1 MIKHTN
7 GVSVVIP
14 SFNNKAKLFRLLNSV
29 QKSNY
34 PNLEIIVVD
43 NSPSSE
49 ILKSGSR
56 VYKNVKWVDLGR
68 ENLGQTTSYNIGF
81 SNAKRG
87 NHILYCDEDVIVAK
101 DMIRYLVERAE
112 SSEVI
117 GIVTPMVLYLEN
129 KNWVNQAGAEVNLKT
144 GRVTIGWG
152 PRKNFLKAKKVQ
164 GSGTVMLFKNSVLK
178 KIGGFEDWFMCY
190 FDPEYC
196 VRALKAGFENW
207 YEPKAVCYHDQPM
220 DSTKWRPRV
229 LSRAYLLGRNRTLF
243 MRKYG
248 NMFIYTLFLP
258 TLLGYYLIESIKF
271 KIFGKWIELVRGTIV
286 GYTYKNSTKLYVPL
300 PINKK

>member
-49 ILKSGSR
+49 ILKSGRS
-56 VYKNVKWVDLGR
+56 VFKNVKWVDLGR

-87 NHILYCDEDVIVAK
+87 NHILYCDEDVIVDK

-152 PRKNFLKAKKVQ
+152 LRKNFLKAKKVQ

-220 DSTKWRPRV
+220 DASQWRPRV

-258 TLLGYYLIESIKF
+258 ILLGYYLLESIKF

-300 PINKK
+300 PKHKK

>member
-49 ILKSGSR
+49 ILKSGRS
-56 VYKNVKWVDLGR
+56 VFKNVKWVDLGR

-229 LSRAYLLGRNRTLF
+229 FSRAYLLGRNRTLF

-258 TLLGYYLIESIKF
+258 ILLGYYLLESIKF

-300 PINKK
+300 PKHKK

>member
-1 MIKHTN
+1 MKKQTI

-14 SFNNKAKLFRLLNSV
+14 SFNNKQKLFRLLNSV

-34 PNLEIIVVD
+34 PNFEIIVVD

-49 ILKSGSR
+49 ILKSGRS
-56 VYKNVKWVDLGR
+56 VFKNVKWVDLGR

-87 NHILYCDEDVIVAK
+87 NHILYCDEDVIVDK

-196 VRALKAGFENW
+196 VRALKVGFENW

-220 DSTKWRPRV
+220 DAMQWRPRV

-258 TLLGYYLIESIKF
+258 ILLGYYLIESIKF

-300 PINKK
+300 PKNKK

>member
-49 ILKSGSR
+49 ILKSGRS
-56 VYKNVKWVDLGR
+56 VFKNVKWVDLGR

-258 TLLGYYLIESIKF
+258 ILLGYYLIESIKF

>member
-1 MIKHTN
+1 MIKLTI

-14 SFNNKAKLFRLLNSV
+14 SFNNKQKLFRLLNSV

-49 ILKSGSR
+49 ILKSGRS
-56 VYKNVKWVDLGR
+56 VFKNVKWVDLGR

-258 TLLGYYLIESIKF
+258 ILLGYYLIESIKF

>member
-1 MIKHTN
+1 MKKQTI

-14 SFNNKAKLFRLLNSV
+14 SFNNKQKLFRLLNSV

-34 PNLEIIVVD
+34 PNFELIVVD

-49 ILKSGSR
+49 ILKSGRS
-56 VYKNVKWVDLGR
+56 VFKNVKWVDLGR

-87 NHILYCDEDVIVAK
+87 NHILYCDEDVIVDK

-196 VRALKAGFENW
+196 VRALKVGFENW

-220 DSTKWRPRV
+220 DAMQWRPRV

-258 TLLGYYLIESIKF
+258 ILLGYYLLESIKF

-300 PINKK
+300 PKNKK